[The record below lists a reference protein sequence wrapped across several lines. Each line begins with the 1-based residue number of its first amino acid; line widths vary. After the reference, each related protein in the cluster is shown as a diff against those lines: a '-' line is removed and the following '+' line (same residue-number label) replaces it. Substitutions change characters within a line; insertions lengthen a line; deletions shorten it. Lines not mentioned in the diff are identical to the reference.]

1 MVVLSTIRLIYL
13 TRHADCYDGTNQI
26 HGPDRGVDG
35 NCKRSRND
43 DDRQGQ
49 DDLTDGKQQKLEAE
63 LHAEQLAGLQRLC
76 CSSLCRQDVERAE
89 KRSQYTQAGRNV
101 AQVEKAHRGC
111 ELFAAG

>member
-63 LHAEQLAGLQRLC
+63 LHAEQLAGLQR
-76 CSSLCRQDVERAE
+76 
-89 KRSQYTQAGRNV
+89 QYTQAGRNV